1 MNHAIRVSSLQTMH
15 TRDRQNERMQQVQA
29 G

>member
-1 MNHAIRVSSLQTMH
+1 MNDAIRVSSLQTMH
-15 TRDRQNERMQQVQA
+15 TRDRQNDRIQQVQA